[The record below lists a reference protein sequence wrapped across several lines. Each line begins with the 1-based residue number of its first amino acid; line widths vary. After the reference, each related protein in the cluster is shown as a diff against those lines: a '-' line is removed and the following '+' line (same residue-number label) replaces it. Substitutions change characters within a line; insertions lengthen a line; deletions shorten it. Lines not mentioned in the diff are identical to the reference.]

1 MGARG
6 WSVRRLGRF
15 TIASVL
21 ATSVVGAS
29 AALAQPR
36 LPAGSPTTVPRAPSA
51 PPAVVP
57 TPAAAPGG
65 AVAMPRNPVAPGTV
79 IRANALQTRKA
90 LIAPARPTP
99 AVAMVVARQ
108 AKHAAFDERKT
119 LRPIPRRGGP
129 IQPPALPATLG
140 AGGPALKAGAQVV
153 VDTDGRKVPA
163 AAYQADT
170 YTLEDYLNT
179 RGVTQRTKES
189 VGRQTRNLKRQI
201 ARAQLPTADANTL
214 RPTNVPAL
222 RGKPAVLPI
231 ARAQT
236 LSQASATLWESGD
249 SVTLDEYPSK
259 NEKRRPP
266 PIRQPPPPPPPE
278 EIDRPVATTT
288 WYYKSGG
295 EVGLD
300 LDADATFSAGKSRR
314 KARATMGIRGYAA
327 GIDFPLFAIDGEIQN
342 NAEHTYDKAKKTF
355 GKGAGGHTKGG
366 SLTIMGIGAPTF
378 PKLEGFESGPSWAK
392 GDSWTVSGAVPV
404 GPFLAEFSFTLAYE
418 VGGYARLGIEADGL
432 GVTAEVGP
440 TFGAYAELTAGIG
453 MVGFSVGVGGHVALL
468 GNRDASGPASFTR
481 RSVSRYEDSGAKQ
494 RMTASIESNVWA
506 LSGYLFAFV
515 DTWWDRYDTELFD
528 WDGIKLGAS
537 DVSSG
542 VTDILWGTFQEPDYG
557 PLKEFRAFACRT
569 KTAKTAHNFPHD
581 WVVTT
586 RTKAEMLAGG
596 CELAAVKNDLYFGKL
611 ASKWN
616 PDTVPIAECRAETAW
631 MEGPTG
637 AQGMVL
643 VNAQLQPGAPFIT
656 NEYLKAVWRDWKTAP
671 SEAELLKEAK
681 AECEAVRVGSGQR
694 LTLVRIGGYAWKTK
708 GDVLLDW
715 KTKATTSTI
724 EVHRCTGNGYDWWV
738 QTDKSV
744 CPGGYPN
751 GPTNFYIAK

>member
-1 MGARG
+1 MKRGHGSSPPRVGRLVVASILGATL
-6 WSVRRLGRF
+6 V
-15 TIASVL
+15 T
-21 ATSVVGAS
+21 AS
-29 AALAQPR
+29 AVLAQPR
-36 LPAGSPTTVPRAPSA
+36 FPSGVPTVPRQPL
-51 PPAVVP
+51 PVP
-57 TPAAAPGG
+57 TPPPPPTSPGG
-65 AVAMPRNPVAPGTV
+65 PVAMPKNPVAPGTV
-79 IRANALQTRKA
+79 MKANSLQTRKP
-90 LIAPARPTP
+90 LIGAARLTP

-108 AKHAAFDERKT
+108 AKHAAFDERGT
-119 LRPIPRRGGP
+119 LRPVPRRGGAV
-129 IQPPALPATLG
+129 QLPALPPTLG
-140 AGGPALKAGAQVV
+140 AGGPSLKAGAQVV

-163 AAYQADT
+163 AVYQADT
-170 YTLEDYLNT
+170 YTLEDYLNG
-179 RGVTQRTKES
+179 RGITQRTKES
-189 VGRQTRNLKRQI
+189 AGRKTRDIKRQVP
-201 ARAQLPTADANTL
+201 RAQLPAADANTL
-214 RPTNVPAL
+214 RPGNVPTL

-236 LSQASATLWESGD
+236 LSQASASLWESGD
-249 SVTLDEYPSK
+249 SVTLDELPSK

-278 EIDRPVATTT
+278 EIDRPDATTT

-300 LDADATFSAGKSRR
+300 IDADATFAAGKKRR
-314 KARATMGIRGYAA
+314 KARSTMGIRGYAA
-327 GIDFPLFAIDGEIQN
+327 GIDFPLFSIEAEIQN
-342 NAEHTYDKAKKTF
+342 TAEHTFDTNKKTF
-355 GKGAGGHTKGG
+355 GKGSGGHTKSG
-366 SLTIMGIGAPTF
+366 SLAIMGIGAPVF
-378 PKLEGFESGPSWAK
+378 PKLEGFESGPAWAK
-392 GDSWTVSGAVPV
+392 AESWSVSAAVPV
-404 GPFLAEFSFTLAYE
+404 GPFLAEFSFMMAYE
-418 VGGYARLGIEADGL
+418 VGGHAKLGIEPDGL
-432 GVTAEVGP
+432 GVAAQVGP
-440 TFGAYAELTAGIG
+440 KFGAYAELTAGIG

-468 GNRDASGPASFTR
+468 GNKDASGAASFTR
-481 RSVSRYEDSGAKQ
+481 RALSRYEENGFKQ
-494 RMTASIESNVWA
+494 RMTANIESDVWA

-515 DTWWDRYDTELFD
+515 DTWWDRYDTEIFD

-586 RTKAEMLAGG
+586 RTKAEMISGG
-596 CELAAVKNDLYFGKL
+596 CELAPVENEIYFGKL
-611 ASKWN
+611 ASRWN

-631 MEGPTG
+631 FEGPAG
-637 AQGMVL
+637 GQGTVL
-643 VNAQLQPGAPFIT
+643 VNEPINPGRPFIT
-656 NEYLKAVWRDWKTAP
+656 NEYLKAVWKNWKTAP
-671 SEAELLKEAK
+671 SEAELMAEAK

-738 QTDKSV
+738 QTNKAV

-751 GPTNFYIAK
+751 GPSNFYIAK